1 MSATCPNLQKS
12 IGWCQGAPEYPG
24 IRSRVYYQS
33 KGNIVKF
40 PTLQRDSLKR
50 ATTATLTGSFEL
62 AADEVWHYIDINVE
76 KSKLTSEAQGEAPS
90 QTQLNKLELVHNGVG
105 DDASAAAAYLNNNDN
120 VFVVQDMAG
129 RFRVVGNERWQSK
142 TTVGQ
147 DSGQGTSPASTTI
160 SAEATDEVA
169 APFYTGTLETE
180 DGTLDCSTG
189 VIDGDTTTNN
199 DSVSGSET
207 AG

>member
-1 MSATCPNLQKS
+1 MSTTCPNLQKS

-24 IRSRVYYQS
+24 IRGRVYFQS

-40 PTLQRDSLKR
+40 PTLTRDALKR
-50 ATTATLTGSFEL
+50 ATSSTLTGSFEL
-62 AADEVWHYIDINVE
+62 ASGEVWHYIDINVE

-105 DDASAAAAYLNNNDN
+105 ENATAAAVYLNNNDN
-120 VFVVQDMAG
+120 VYVVQDMAG

-142 TTVGQ
+142 TSVAQ
-147 DSGQGTSPASTTI
+147 DSGQGTNPASTSI
-160 SAEATDEVA
+160 NVECTDEVA
-169 APFYTGTLETE
+169 APFYVGELETE

-189 VIDGDTTTNN
+189 EIDSETATNN
-199 DSVSGSET
+199 DTVSGSDSQ
-207 AG
+207 G